1 MMYYKSMPPEG
12 DGLATERVTITLPRD
27 LVEEVDR
34 RERNRSKF
42 IREAIRH
49 ELERRRREAIRRSL
63 LTAHA
68 ESGDTSGL
76 GIDAWA
82 AGLPEG
88 DDDLLDPEAGTDVE
102 WRPHEGWVRAEP

>member
-1 MMYYKSMPPEG
+1 MIYYKRIPPEE

-49 ELERRRREAIRRSL
+49 ELERRRRETIRRSL
-63 LTAHA
+63 LTPHP
-68 ESGDTSGL
+68 ESGDTSELGL
-76 GIDAWA
+76 DAWGA
-82 AGLPEG
+82 ALPEG

-102 WRPHEGWVRAEP
+102 WRPEEGWVRVEP